1 SEGEELIIQ
10 IQQFDAQLS
19 LFDFLYVSVSN
30 IMSYEENQIRDD
42 ETSSD
47 TFNSS
52 TILLINKIVD
62 LKIEEHSKSP
72 VAETAQAVL
81 SEDLD
86 YNLSDV
92 LNSFLE
98 CEKQN

>member
-1 SEGEELIIQ
+1 
-10 IQQFDAQLS
+10 
-19 LFDFLYVSVSN
+19 
-30 IMSYEENQIRDD
+30 MSYEEDQTRVDD

-52 TILLINKIVD
+52 TTLLINEIVD
-62 LKIEEHSKSP
+62 LEIKNSESP
-72 VAETAQAVL
+72 VAKTAQAVL

-86 YNLSDV
+86 YDPSEV

-98 CEKQN
+98 HKKQN